1 MIPIIITKK
10 NRKEATYGAGMS
22 HYKYAHIWK
31 KPSYYYNWFTGYHG
45 EAGVYQ
51 YLNLNYKYAH
61 HEYCGDG
68 GLDGKDFQV
77 KTITKEDGPLSIK
90 IDDSCLSNKKVKY
103 IYLVYFVE
111 DKHGEEIII
120 KGKISVKEFMNKSTY
135 IEFKEK
141 DGSITK
147 KRYLYQNKLDKV

>member
-1 MIPIIITKK
+1 M
-10 NRKEATYGAGMS
+10 
-22 HYKYAHIWK
+22 
-31 KPSYYYNWFTGYHG
+31 
-45 EAGVYQ
+45 
-51 YLNLNYKYAH
+51 
-61 HEYCGDG
+61 
-68 GLDGKDFQV
+68 
-77 KTITKEDGPLSIK
+77 
-90 IDDSCLSNKKVKY
+90 
-103 IYLVYFVE
+103 VYFVE